1 MEFKVGD
8 RIRVLDNA
16 VGDASNHKN
25 KYGVIVDVCSTNC
38 YSSIKLDSGEEFNVY
53 DGSREYSQEIELESI
68 TKQKNKMEDIT
79 KFDKKA
85 ISEAVKEIDEER
97 LDKQK
102 EDAKNILRGIY
113 SKKDKAEESKEKLS
127 EDLKEINK
135 ELGAFTKAS
144 K

>member
-1 MEFKVGD
+1 MVKKKSEK
-8 RIRVLDNA
+8 
-16 VGDASNHKN
+16 SK
-25 KYGVIVDVCSTNC
+25 
-38 YSSIKLDSGEEFNVY
+38 
-53 DGSREYSQEIELESI
+53 
-68 TKQKNKMEDIT
+68 KQDKPKKEDQNKMEDIT

-113 SKKDKAEESKEKLS
+113 SRKDTAEESKEKLS
-127 EDLKEINK
+127 GDLKEINK
-135 ELGAFTKAS
+135 ELSVFAKAS